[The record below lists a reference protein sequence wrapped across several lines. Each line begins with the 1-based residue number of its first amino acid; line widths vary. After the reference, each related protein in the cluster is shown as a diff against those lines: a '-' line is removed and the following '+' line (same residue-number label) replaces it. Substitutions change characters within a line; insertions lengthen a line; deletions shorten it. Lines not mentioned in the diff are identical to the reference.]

1 MLCEIILFC
10 GRSEKQAYQIPK
22 LELLADAE
30 TFYNLHSLCLDENDR
45 VRSSKAPARVH
56 ACVCEFCCIL
66 LYFVASHG
74 PQNGPQNGPKM
85 VCDGP
90 KMMQMTTARRGSLK
104 TNTFARAFGTHTHRQ
119 CRSWPRAKTWTTL
132 ERARYAERFTKRRLT
147 PRAGTRFATTAWWNT
162 AGNFGSFIIIIIII
176 QQQQSAVGT
185 NAVGP
190 AVGEKKK
197 RRRRRRRRL
206 RRTRR
211 KRRKRRKTK

>member
-1 MLCEIILFC
+1 MCSSISERDDDDDDDNERERVLESVKRTFC
-10 GRSEKQAYQIPK
+10 RFFPFVLRKQ
-22 LELLADAE
+22 
-30 TFYNLHSLCLDENDR
+30 
-45 VRSSKAPARVH
+45 
-56 ACVCEFCCIL
+56 L

-176 QQQQSAVGT
+176 INNNKVRLVLMLLA
-185 NAVGP
+185 P
-190 AVGEKKK
+190 PLERR

-211 KRRKRRKTK
+211 KKRKRRKTK

>member
-1 MLCEIILFC
+1 M
-10 GRSEKQAYQIPK
+10 
-22 LELLADAE
+22 
-30 TFYNLHSLCLDENDR
+30 
-45 VRSSKAPARVH
+45 
-56 ACVCEFCCIL
+56 
-66 LYFVASHG
+66 YFVASHG

-85 VCDGP
+85 VRDGP
-90 KMMQMTTARRGSLK
+90 KNDADDDSEEGFPQNEQKLCPS
-104 TNTFARAFGTHTHRQ
+104 FWYTHTHRQ

-162 AGNFGSFIIIIIII
+162 AGNFGSFIIIIIINNNNNKVRLVLMLL
-176 QQQQSAVGT
+176 A
-185 NAVGP
+185 P
-190 AVGEKKK
+190 PLERR

>member
-1 MLCEIILFC
+1 M
-10 GRSEKQAYQIPK
+10 
-22 LELLADAE
+22 
-30 TFYNLHSLCLDENDR
+30 
-45 VRSSKAPARVH
+45 
-56 ACVCEFCCIL
+56 
-66 LYFVASHG
+66 YFVASHG

-104 TNTFARAFGTHTHRQ
+104 TNNFARAFGTHTHRQ

-147 PRAGTRFATTAWWNT
+147 PRAGTRFATTAWSNT

-176 QQQQSAVGT
+176 IIIVINKRLVLMLA
-185 NAVGP
+185 P
-190 AVGEKKK
+190 PLERR

-206 RRTRR
+206 SRTRR